1 MAYQVEKFLGE
12 AQEKTTANPAH
23 ALAEEDKTKLQG
35 LADEAKR
42 LKEDDNASKEDMDKV
57 MQEIESTLNALY
69 QKYGGQWNSNAAA
82 ENPGEQ
88 IIEADETTTE
98 QPTDQK

>member
-1 MAYQVEKFLGE
+1 
-12 AQEKTTANPAH
+12 
-23 ALAEEDKTKLQG
+23 
-35 LADEAKR
+35 
-42 LKEDDNASKEDMDKV
+42 

-98 QPTDQK
+98 QPTEQK